1 MSTLV
6 MSALSF
12 CSVRH
17 VRDFVGY
24 AKEYRLPFCFLLKF
38 TCGYLAIRK
47 GSLWYGVYRERTSL
61 EITIP

>member
-1 MSTLV
+1 LV

-38 TCGYLAIRK
+38 TCGYFAIR
-47 GSLWYGVYRERTSL
+47 
-61 EITIP
+61 